1 MANINRSVISSKIR
15 QWGGLP
21 LTYLHDNAA
30 YAQSAVAMAPLKEA
44 GIDVFENKSYPPYSP
59 DLNPIENAWALV
71 KRAAHR
77 RQPKTMTALRRA
89 VHEAWEEVMTP
100 EYRQALID
108 SMPNRL
114 RAVND
119 AKGGSTKY
127 QSILIMFP
135 YVIIVKFMFCEKL
148 NISLCVIYYVCVC
161 L

>member
-77 RQPKTMTALRRA
+77 RQPKTMTALR
-89 VHEAWEEVMTP
+89 P
-100 EYRQALID
+100 EHRQALID

-114 RAVND
+114 RAVID
-119 AKGGSTKY
+119 TKGGSTKY
-127 QSILIMFP
+127 
-135 YVIIVKFMFCEKL
+135 
-148 NISLCVIYYVCVC
+148 
-161 L
+161 